1 MRGNRPA
8 VRAGLDQSIH
18 DIDATSIYVMNTL
31 ESDIAASSTRAVDTR
46 SAAEIAYQ
54 VVKQRIL
61 DGELPGGSMV
71 SEGSIAESLGM
82 SRTPVREA
90 FLSLQAE
97 GWMRL
102 YPERGA
108 LIAEAQPHELED
120 VVDARVLIETD
131 SVRRVGR
138 DSERAQGLV
147 AILTAIIERQ
157 RAAFVEQDLDG
168 LAEADTAFHAAI
180 VEAGENVLLGGF
192 FATLRDRQRRMVTRS
207 LWRREDRTPQVLAD
221 HELLAR
227 LIGDRDPDAFE
238 VALARH
244 IRNTHR
250 DLLS

>member
-1 MRGNRPA
+1 
-8 VRAGLDQSIH
+8 
-18 DIDATSIYVMNTL
+18 
-31 ESDIAASSTRAVDTR
+31 
-46 SAAEIAYQ
+46 
-54 VVKQRIL
+54 
-61 DGELPGGSMV
+61 
-71 SEGSIAESLGM
+71 
-82 SRTPVREA
+82 
-90 FLSLQAE
+90 
-97 GWMRL
+97 MRL
-102 YPERGA
+102 YPKRGA

-131 SVRRVGR
+131 SVRRVAR

-180 VEAGENVLLGGF
+180 VEAGENALLGGF

-227 LIGDRDPDAFE
+227 LIDDRDPDAFE